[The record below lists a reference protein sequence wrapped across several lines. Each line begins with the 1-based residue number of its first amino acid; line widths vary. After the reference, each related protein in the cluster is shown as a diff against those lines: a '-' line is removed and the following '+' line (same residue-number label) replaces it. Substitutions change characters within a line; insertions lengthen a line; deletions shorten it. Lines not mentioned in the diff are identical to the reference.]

1 MVHGSSVVVEDQIRQ
16 AVDIS
21 GPGQEE
27 LADVRLGIRSGVVEV
42 VVPNVPLGAR
52 YSLEMVRPEADEV
65 LRLIPLPRVTEVAE
79 IFVLEGH
86 PGVVKETVEKRGLS
100 QSCLRRDQ
108 VAVWLGHALQV
119 ETDVRVEWGKDGSQD
134 LGEPRISLVLLTACL
149 DGFKCCRVDAASFG
163 MRAG

>member
-1 MVHGSSVVVEDQIRQ
+1 M
-16 AVDIS
+16 
-21 GPGQEE
+21 
-27 LADVRLGIRSGVVEV
+27 EV

-52 YSLEMVRPEADEV
+52 DCLEMVRPEANEV

-108 VAVWLGHALQV
+108 VVVWLGQALQV
-119 ETDVRVEWGKDGSQD
+119 ETNVRVERGKGRSQD
-134 LGEPRISLVLLTACL
+134 LGEPRISLVLLAACV
-149 DGFKCCRVDAASFG
+149 DGFKCCRVDASSFG